1 MTICL
6 DIENVLVRLVN
17 VQDIE
22 EMNALKEIQ
31 EAEGNFYEYI
41 LVDKSAWKTEAQN
54 ETDSVTVYKIRKT
67 L

>member
-1 MTICL
+1 
-6 DIENVLVRLVN
+6 
-17 VQDIE
+17 
-22 EMNALKEIQ
+22 MNALKEIQ

>member
-6 DIENVLVRLVN
+6 DIENVLVRQVN
-17 VQDIE
+17 IQDIE

-41 LVDKSAWKTEAQN
+41 LVDKSAWKTEEEK
-54 ETDSVTVYKIRKT
+54 ETDSVTIYKIRKI